1 VCLAIPAD
9 RSDECAGP
17 NLKGGY
23 DDEEDDEEDRRKNDE
38 DGNQEDRAGCQ
49 HEGPETTKSN
59 EGRSQGSQA
68 IRTRKD
74 TKSAIVLG
82 LLRRKKGAT
91 IAEIAKATKW
101 QNHSIRGFISPSVGK
116 KMGLKVESAKNEAG
130 ERAYRVVT

>member
-1 VCLAIPAD
+1 MNVQD
-9 RSDECAGP
+9 RT
-17 NLKGGY
+17 LK
-23 DDEEDDEEDRRKNDE
+23 EATMTKKMTKKT
-38 DGNQEDRAGCQ
+38 DGK
-49 HEGPETTKSN
+49 TTKT
-59 EGRSQGSQA
+59 ETKKTVQA
-68 IRTRKD
+68 ARTKAPKQPKATKAAAKEAKPSEPRKD